1 MKKIKILDIVFENKI
16 QEFEIESFRGAISS
30 LVGFENTMFHNHIG
44 EKTLVYSYPFIQ
56 YKTRK
61 GQASFSCI
69 AQGVDEASHFFTK
82 KTWSFSMTGRK
93 VDLKIDTFQLRN
105 AYFDI
110 TDSMYQY
117 QLKKWQPLN
126 QENFKKFNQ
135 LKSIE
140 DKISFLESI
149 LIGNIL
155 SMGKSI
161 DWKIE
166 KKINCSITEVVDQ
179 KLEKFKK
186 NQIITFDIIIRT
198 NALLPIQIGL
208 GKGVS
213 HGYGVIEKKEQLLNN

>member
-16 QEFEIESFRGAISS
+16 QEFEIDAFRGAISNI
-30 LVGFENTMFHNHIG
+30 VGFENTMFHNHIG
-44 EKTLVYSYPFIQ
+44 NALAYSYPFIQ

-69 AQGVDEASHFFTK
+69 AQGVEEVDQFFNK

-110 TDSMYQY
+110 TDSVFKYHIR
-117 QLKKWQPLN
+117 KWQPLN

-135 LKSIE
+135 LRSIE

-166 KKINCSITEVVDQ
+166 KKIQCNIIEVLDQ
-179 KLEKFKK
+179 KIEKFKK
-186 NQIITFDIIIRT
+186 NQIITFDIIIAT

-213 HGYGVIEKKEQLLNN
+213 HGYGVIEKKEQQ